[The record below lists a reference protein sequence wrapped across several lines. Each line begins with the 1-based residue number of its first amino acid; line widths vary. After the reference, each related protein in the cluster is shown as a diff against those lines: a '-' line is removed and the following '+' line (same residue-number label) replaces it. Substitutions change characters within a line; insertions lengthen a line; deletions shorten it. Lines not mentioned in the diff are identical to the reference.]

1 MNNERFPSTIKL
13 FFSVKHLESSLH
25 WWIDSEK
32 NNMIL
37 IFSAIYGTTLGV
49 KIILLTI
56 LIMIRSLKLLYLG
69 DNCIVFQALRM

>member
-1 MNNERFPSTIKL
+1 MNNERFPSTVKF
-13 FFSVKHLESSLH
+13 FFSIKHLESSLH

-37 IFSAIYGTTLGV
+37 IFSV
-49 KIILLTI
+49 TI

-69 DNCIVFQALRM
+69 DNCIVF